1 MEKEFKKE
9 EAKNI
14 LQKSGMQ
21 TARPVPLPPTYKF
34 AQDCGAAKYWITVKK
49 GAILKGKGNPI

>member
-21 TARPVPLPPTYKF
+21 SARPVPLLPT
-34 AQDCGAAKYWITVKK
+34 
-49 GAILKGKGNPI
+49 

>member
-9 EAKNI
+9 EVKNI

-21 TARPVPLPPTYKF
+21 TARPVLLPPT
-34 AQDCGAAKYWITVKK
+34 
-49 GAILKGKGNPI
+49 

>member
-1 MEKEFKKE
+1 MKKEFKKE

-21 TARPVPLPPTYKF
+21 TARPVPLPPT
-34 AQDCGAAKYWITVKK
+34 
-49 GAILKGKGNPI
+49 